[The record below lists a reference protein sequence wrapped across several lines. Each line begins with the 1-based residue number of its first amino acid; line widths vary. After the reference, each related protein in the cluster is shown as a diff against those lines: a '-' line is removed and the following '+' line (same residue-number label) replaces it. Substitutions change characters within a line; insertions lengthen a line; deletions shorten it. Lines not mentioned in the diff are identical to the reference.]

1 MRAKTALAGIFVA
14 SFILHPFYCDDL
26 LEEADDTDDIRL
38 LKTEEREQEADPRY
52 TFVLNSF
59 TEFFKNLGFVSND
72 NFAYYI
78 TFPNKGYTNNI
89 FVNDST
95 NAFPLIYTAVGAG
108 LVAYVSAYLI
118 SQIPLPEFGLGRNDY
133 EDLGFGLQR
142 DLSSYSEDYYPD
154 DEEVFDYE
162 YPDSFFGSASN
173 NKEKKVKIG
182 KTKRK
187 ISKRIGP
194 DELRF
199 QEKQFREPGFF
210 ERITTA
216 VKSFLTP
223 IYRRSFDTFGGG
235 FEKRIKRYENYW
247 KQRRMLPSRRS
258 WKQGRSE
265 IGGEGHHDQE
275 AGMIGPKMSRQEGGK
290 PSPVAGSGLGSLGTR
305 FYPDRVAEA
314 YDSLS
319 SG

>member
-38 LKTEEREQEADPRY
+38 LKTEERAIDFGTYIQAWIQ
-52 TFVLNSF
+52 NS
-59 TEFFKNLGFVSND
+59 K
-72 NFAYYI
+72 I
-78 TFPNKGYTNNI
+78 I
-89 FVNDST
+89 ST
-95 NAFPLIYTAVGAG
+95 GEYQKYLAFPQKNMPIYFNVTGAQSLAVLGGLTLAG
-108 LVAYVSAYLI
+108 ISAYLI

-173 NKEKKVKIG
+173 KKEKKVKIG

-265 IGGEGHHDQE
+265 IGGEAHHDQE
-275 AGMIGPKMSRQEGGK
+275 AGMIGPKLSRHEGGK